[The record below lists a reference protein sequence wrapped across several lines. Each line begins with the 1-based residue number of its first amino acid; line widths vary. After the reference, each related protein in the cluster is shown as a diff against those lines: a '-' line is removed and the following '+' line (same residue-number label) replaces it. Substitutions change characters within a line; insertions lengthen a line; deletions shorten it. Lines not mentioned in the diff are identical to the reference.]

1 MEANLPTKSE
11 LEEFRTA
18 VALARANYNGN
29 RDQVRLLMQLVN
41 NPDNHVYA
49 LRAIINVLLLE
60 LDGPK
65 RDANEVLIFLAES
78 LAVSDAQG

>member
-1 MEANLPTKSE
+1 MADLPTNSE
-11 LEEFRTA
+11 LAEFRTA
-18 VALARANYNGN
+18 VALARANYNGD

-65 RDANEVLIFLAES
+65 RDANEVLIFLVES